1 MCKILLVLC
10 VQVSSTN
17 DVNSLSIFRLQ
28 QWFQNGKQNNSCM
41 TNNNLPNFQQIRH
54 TDVISTLKAHF
65 QQIIQVRA
73 QYQQSTAPNNIKLPQ
88 LLVFPRFQC
97 SDLQLSRKNL
107 KRSIKFYKIIS
118 GYKLVILKVLLRL
131 QYWFE

>member
-28 QWFQNGKQNNSCM
+28 QWFQNGKQNNSSM